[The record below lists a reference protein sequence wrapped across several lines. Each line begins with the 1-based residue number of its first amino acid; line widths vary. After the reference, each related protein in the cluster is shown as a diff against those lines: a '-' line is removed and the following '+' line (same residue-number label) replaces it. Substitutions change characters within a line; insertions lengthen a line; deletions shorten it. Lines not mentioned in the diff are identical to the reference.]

1 MASAAHPP
9 LPGNAVNGSA
19 ASTGPGDAGER
30 EGGEHKHLESLG
42 QGIGVRVQEAAPRG
56 WFTKLARWYLGR
68 RFAKR
73 GQCEEVPLDDTA
85 RERAERAIRV
95 ACVKSAI
102 SGALSG
108 SVSTGAML
116 VTAQTEG
123 ALAFATVPVGLGAI
137 GGEMLY
143 RSVLHLDLTCDLA
156 EIFGL
161 SYDPSH
167 EEDLWRLYALAF
179 KTSDH
184 GEEAEEQGD
193 QGKEL
198 VREVTHVESE
208 EVGEKIGH
216 LVLGESIMRNVV
228 PVVGILSSA
237 ITNVVMTHRMGNTVR
252 RYFRYQRAFKDSFA
266 HAIELLHGEPLDLLI
281 EGMWFIFTADGKLS
295 PEEAA
300 VLANLLHKLD
310 PVARHAVTQRFVED
324 EHEWTERLNKGVPDE
339 LRDVFLHALEV
350 AAAVDKEVGV
360 PERKIL
366 RRAARKMGR
375 EFDPARVE
383 QMMADFEER
392 GVLSTGA
399 KGGGTRSK
407 KHT

>member
-1 MASAAHPP
+1 MSTSSA
-9 LPGNAVNGSA
+9 NGA
-19 ASTGPGDAGER
+19 AAADAADEIR
-30 EGGEHKHLESLG
+30 IESLG
-42 QGIGVRVQEAAPRG
+42 QEIGVRSAEARPGG
-56 WFTKLARWYLGR
+56 WFTRLARWYLGR
-68 RFAKR
+68 RFAKHSPAPER
-73 GQCEEVPLDDTA
+73 ALDATA
-85 RERAERAIRV
+85 SRRAERAIAI

-108 SVSTGAML
+108 TVSTGATL
-116 VTAQTEG
+116 ATAQTEG
-123 ALAFATVPVGLGAI
+123 ALAFAAVPVAVAAI

-143 RSVLHLDLTCDLA
+143 RSILQLDLTCDLA

-161 SYDPSH
+161 SFDPAH

-179 KTSDH
+179 GTSDH
-184 GEEAEEQGD
+184 DDEAEANGD

-228 PVVGILSSA
+228 PVVGIVSSA
-237 ITNVVMTHRMGNTVR
+237 ITNVVLTRKMGHTVR
-252 RYFRYQRAFKDSFA
+252 RYFRYQRAFKDTFA
-266 HAIELLHGEPLDLLI
+266 HAIELLQGEPRDLLI
-281 EGMWFIFTADGKLS
+281 EGMWFIFTADGKLT

-300 VLANLLHKLD
+300 CLGKLVHKLD
-310 PVARHAVTQRFVED
+310 PVERHAVTHRFVED
-324 EHEWTERLNKGVPDE
+324 ELDWTERIRKGVPE
-339 LRDVFLHALEV
+339 EIRDVFLHALEV

-366 RRAARKMGR
+366 RRAARALGR

-383 QMMADFEER
+383 KMMADFEER

-399 KGGGTRSK
+399 KGGDAAAPAGSARLASW
-407 KHT
+407 

>member
-1 MASAAHPP
+1 MKAA
-9 LPGNAVNGSA
+9 
-19 ASTGPGDAGER
+19 
-30 EGGEHKHLESLG
+30 
-42 QGIGVRVQEAAPRG
+42 
-56 WFTKLARWYLGR
+56 F
-68 RFAKR
+68 
-73 GQCEEVPLDDTA
+73 
-85 RERAERAIRV
+85 
-95 ACVKSAI
+95 

-108 SVSTGAML
+108 TVSTGATL
-116 VTAQTEG
+116 ATAQTEG
-123 ALAFATVPVGLGAI
+123 ALGFAAVPIAAAAI

-143 RSVLHLDLTCDLA
+143 RSILQLDLTCDLA
-156 EIFGL
+156 EIFGV

-179 KTSDH
+179 GTSDH
-184 GEEAEEQGD
+184 DDGAEEGGD

-228 PVVGILSSA
+228 PVVGIVSSA
-237 ITNVVMTHRMGNTVR
+237 ITNVVLTRRMGHTVR
-252 RYFRYQRAFKDSFA
+252 RYFRYQRAFADTFS
-266 HAIELLHGEPLDLLI
+266 HAIELLAGEPRDLLI
-281 EGMWFIFTADGKLS
+281 EGMWFIFTADGKLT

-300 VLANLLHKLD
+300 CLASLVHKLD
-310 PVARHAVTQRFVED
+310 PVERHALTHRFVED
-324 EHEWTERLNKGVPDE
+324 ELDWTERLTTGVPDE

-366 RRAARKMGR
+366 RRAARALGL

-383 QMMADFEER
+383 KMMADFEER
-392 GVLSTGA
+392 GVLSTGS
-399 KGGGTRSK
+399 KGGKRRASRSVSASRSRRRVRAGLGSGAVVSARA
-407 KHT
+407 HLWLSPPPRTSNDGA

>member
-1 MASAAHPP
+1 MSTVSATDSLLATST
-9 LPGNAVNGSA
+9 AATNGSA
-19 ASTGPGDAGER
+19 TADGAADDER
-30 EGGEHKHLESLG
+30 VETLG
-42 QGIGVRVQEAAPRG
+42 RGIGVKLEAHEPRG
-56 WFTKLARWYLGR
+56 WFTKLARWYLAR
-68 RFAKR
+68 RFERR
-73 GQCEEVPLDDTA
+73 GPCVETPLDESASRRA
-85 RERAERAIRV
+85 RRAITV

-102 SGALSG
+102 SGAVSG
-108 SVSTGAML
+108 SVSTGATL

-123 ALAFATVPVGLGAI
+123 ALAFATVPVAVGAI

-143 RSVLHLDLTCDLA
+143 RSILQLDLTCDLA

-161 SYDPSH
+161 SYDPKH

-179 KTSDH
+179 GTSDH
-184 GEEAEEQGD
+184 SEEAEAEGD

-228 PVVGILSSA
+228 PVVGVLSSA
-237 ITNVVMTHRMGNTVR
+237 ITNVVMTRRMGHTVR
-252 RYFRYQRAFKDSFA
+252 RYFQYQRAFKDTFS

-300 VLANLLHKLD
+300 CLANLLHKLD
-310 PVARHAVTQRFVED
+310 ATARHAVTHRFVED
-324 EHEWTERLNKGVPDE
+324 ELDWTDRLGRGVPDG

-360 PERKIL
+360 PEKKIL
-366 RRAARKMGR
+366 RRAARALGR

-399 KGGGTRSK
+399 KNVTGKTAA
-407 KHT
+407 KHSA

>member
-1 MASAAHPP
+1 MTSSSS
-9 LPGNAVNGSA
+9 PGTNGAPSGAVA
-19 ASTGPGDAGER
+19 EAGDDVR
-30 EGGEHKHLESLG
+30 IESLG
-42 QGIGVRVQEAAPRG
+42 KGIGVRLQESEPRG
-56 WFTKLARWYLGR
+56 WFTKLARWYLAR
-68 RFAKR
+68 RFAKH
-73 GQCEEVPLDDTA
+73 GHGETTSGPLDASASD
-85 RERAERAIRV
+85 RAQRAITI

-108 SVSTGAML
+108 SVSTGATV

-123 ALAFATVPVGLGAI
+123 ALAFAAIPVAVGAI

-143 RSVLHLDLTCDLA
+143 RSLLHLDLTCDLA

-179 KTSDH
+179 GTADH
-184 GEEAEEQGD
+184 EEAGEGEGD

-237 ITNVVMTHRMGNTVR
+237 ITNVVLTRRMGHTVR
-252 RYFRYQRAFKDSFA
+252 RYFRYQRAFNDTFA
-266 HAIELLHGEPLDLLI
+266 HAIQLLDGEPRDLLI

-300 VLANLLHKLD
+300 CLGKLVHKLD
-310 PVARHAVTQRFVED
+310 PVERHAVTHRFVED
-324 EHEWTERLNKGVPDE
+324 ELDWTERIGKGVPEE
-339 LRDVFLHALEV
+339 LKDVFLHALEV

-366 RRAARKMGR
+366 RRAARVLGR
-375 EFDPARVE
+375 EWDPARVE
-383 QMMADFEER
+383 KMMADFEER

-399 KGGGTRSK
+399 KGGKVAKVGRSAAP
-407 KHT
+407 